1 MKMVWAGITY
11 ERSSLDVKISEA
23 DYYESILK
31 SALKPSAHKHFGHRQ
46 WTFQHDSV
54 LFHHRFETIV

>member
-1 MKMVWAGITY
+1 MVWAGITY

-31 SALKPSAHKHFGHRQ
+31 SALKPSAHKHFGHRHFNMIQ
-46 WTFQHDSV
+46 FCFIIDSK
-54 LFHHRFETIV
+54 L

>member
-1 MKMVWAGITY
+1 MVWAGITY

-31 SALKPSAHKHFGHRQ
+31 SALKPSAHKHLGHRHFNMIQ
-46 WTFQHDSV
+46 SCFIIDSK
-54 LFHHRFETIV
+54 L